1 MLTGAPDLDDVTR
14 LQSADVHGLLR
25 AAALAGAQVRAVA
38 AAVDEQV
45 LAPLADLRPRALV
58 IVTGHGTARR
68 AADLIVATL
77 AARTDVPVVVAD
89 SLPGWIGP
97 LDVVVVSGDDAGD
110 MALADAV
117 ARSVRRRAEV
127 VVDAPME
134 GPIRDAAAGSALDL
148 SPRVPV
154 RPEFRFIG
162 HVVALSSVIR
172 ALRAVRTAGTA
183 LDLSALAEALDDE
196 AGAAH
201 PDNEVFHNA
210 AKGLASR
217 ISGRP
222 VTWAGDTPAS
232 TVLAVHA
239 SRTLHAV
246 AGVGGVGCDLL
257 EAVAAQA
264 ARPESSGAVA
274 DSIFHDP
281 EFDGPAGGPAVR
293 VQVITT
299 PGREWSLHQ
308 RMSVLAD
315 ADVVEVGPTTGA
327 GPAAPLEPGAPG
339 GVEGIDTPEDIAPLV
354 VTALRIEMA
363 AVYLR
368 LIGGV

>member
-45 LAPLADLRPRALV
+45 LAPLADLRPRAVV

-68 AADLIVATL
+68 AADLVVATL

-110 MALADAV
+110 MALADAA

-127 VVDAPME
+127 VIDAPME

-154 RPEFRFIG
+154 RPEFRFVG

-172 ALRAVRTAGTA
+172 ALRAVRTAGPD

-246 AGVGGVGCDLL
+246 AGVGSVGCDLV

-264 ARPESSGAVA
+264 ARPEASGEV

-308 RMSVLAD
+308 RMSVLSD
-315 ADVVEVGPTTGA
+315 ADVVEVGPAGDTG
-327 GPAAPLEPGAPG
+327 PAPLEPGAPA
-339 GVEGIDTPEDIAPLV
+339 GVEGIDTPADIAPLLLA
-354 VTALRIEMA
+354 ALRIEMA

-368 LIGGV
+368 LIGAV